1 MRRKYYSPHSFDQL
15 KNNTALAINNARFSI
30 LHNNV
35 RSLKRNIENFQSHL
49 LKELDYSFSV
59 IGITETRIN
68 QAEICN
74 FNPNIPNYNFENVPT
89 PLAAGGLTM
98 YIHKSLNY
106 KIMGKCTNEAFQ
118 ALWIEIIQAKHAN
131 IICAVIYRQ
140 HNSPE
145 RFQVYFEETIEK
157 LTASGK
163 PIYVM
168 ADFNI
173 NLLRCET
180 CNFAQNFLHS
190 LQSFHLIPTIDKP
203 TRVHTNSATLTDNI
217 FSSNVDKSTLSGNI
231 VSDISDHY
239 SQFCISRSENAIDN
253 HQ

>member
-1 MRRKYYSPHSFDQL
+1 
-15 KNNTALAINNARFSI
+15 
-30 LHNNV
+30 
-35 RSLKRNIENFQSHL
+35 
-49 LKELDYSFSV
+49 
-59 IGITETRIN
+59 
-68 QAEICN
+68 
-74 FNPNIPNYNFENVPT
+74 
-89 PLAAGGLTM
+89 
-98 YIHKSLNY
+98 
-106 KIMGKCTNEAFQ
+106 MGKCTNEAFQ

-145 RFQVYFEETIEK
+145 CFQVYFEETIEK

-180 CNFAQNFLHS
+180 CNFAQNFLYS